1 MRPTVHHLIVP
12 AFAMALVACGGGGEE
27 QAANATQADASIPA
41 PAAPAAS
48 ATPAEIPGGTMSKE
62 EIQQKV
68 CLFTPE
74 EVQAAMGFA
83 VAAGKPELSLAEH
96 GMVSCRYAG
105 KDNDLHINLIWTD
118 PVYYA
123 QTIASLKKV
132 SAGKLEQIAGDPDS
146 AYMQY
151 QGELGGALHYLRR
164 NIMVEVRPMAW
175 SGSSEAEM
183 KAKLLKLPRRP

>member
-1 MRPTVHHLIVP
+1 MRTIVHQLIV
-12 AFAMALVACGGGGEE
+12 AASAMALVACGGGGEG
-27 QAANATQADASIPA
+27 QAANATQAEDSTPA
-41 PAAPAAS
+41 PAAPTAS
-48 ATPAEIPGGTMSKE
+48 AAPVPIPGGPMSKE
-62 EIQQKV
+62 EMQQKV
-68 CLFTPE
+68 CIFTPE
-74 EVQAAMGFA
+74 EVTAAMGFS

-123 QTIASLKKV
+123 QTIASMKKV

>member
-1 MRPTVHHLIVP
+1 MRTSFHHLIAP
-12 AFAMALVACGGGGEE
+12 AFAMALVACGGGGED
-27 QAANATQADASIPA
+27 QAANATQADASTPA
-41 PAAPAAS
+41 PAANPAS
-48 ATPAEIPGGTMSKE
+48 AAPAEVPGGAMGKE
-62 EIQQKV
+62 EMQQKV

-83 VAAGKPELSLAEH
+83 VAAGKPELRLAEH
-96 GMVSCRYAG
+96 GMVSCRYSG

-123 QTIASLKKV
+123 QTKASMKRV
-132 SAGKLEQIAGDPDS
+132 SAGKLEEISGDPDS

-164 NIMVEVRPMAW
+164 NIMVELRPMAW